1 LLEMNMKN
9 PSAHNP
15 GAPQIL
21 STDGPGAALKQ
32 ARERLNRSIEDV
44 ARALHLSPR
53 LIEALE
59 RDSYQGLPPVTF
71 VRGYLKNYA
80 RLLGLREQEIVEA
93 YHRAV
98 GWGAVEDVRESSPSD
113 DSRMRNLA
121 VVFAVVAV
129 VALGGWLVDFWWTDR
144 SPLPPASQAESE
156 TVLPKPEGEPFAVTE
171 ESPPAPAPAETA
183 ANVPAEVTEQPG
195 TVPASGTEAPM
206 EAEVQRQIEGVAPTP
221 TAGKETPAPAAAPGI
236 DTLVL
241 RFEGDSWASVRDAEK
256 KKLLY
261 QTVRKGE
268 TKILQG
274 KAPFRVTLGRPA
286 DARVEFN
293 GKPFDHGYSN
303 NLAPGRFTVPGDTA
317 GRAPR

>member
-1 LLEMNMKN
+1 MKN

-21 STDGPGAALKQ
+21 STNGPGAALKQ

-53 LIEALE
+53 LIDALE
-59 RDSYQGLPPVTF
+59 RDDYQGLPPVTF

-98 GWGAVEDVRESSPSD
+98 GWDTVEDVREDTPRE
-113 DSRMRNLA
+113 DSRVVRNLA
-121 VVFAVVAV
+121 AVFAVVAV
-129 VALGGWLVDFWWTDR
+129 VALGGWLVDFWRTDR
-144 SPLPPASQAESE
+144 LAPQPARQAEPE
-156 TVLPKPEGEPFAVTE
+156 TESPKVEGEPLAVAE
-171 ESPPAPAPAETA
+171 ESPPAPAPAETTT
-183 ANVPAEVTEQPG
+183 NVPEEGTEQPV
-195 TVPASGTEAPM
+195 TVPVPSTGAGA
-206 EAEVQRQIEGVAPTP
+206 EAETRQQTEPVAPAP
-221 TAGKETPAPAAAPGI
+221 TDGADTSAPAAVPGI

-241 RFEGDSWASVRDAEK
+241 QFEGDSWASVRDAEK

-261 QTVRKGE
+261 QTVRKGDR
-268 TKILQG
+268 KVLQG

-293 GKPFDHGYSN
+293 GKPFYHGYSN
-303 NLAPGRFTVPGDTA
+303 NLTPGRFTVPSDTA